1 MTTTSA
7 PEGTGRRVGLDRADM
22 VDRALAL
29 VETFGPDALTM
40 RRLATELDVTTTT
53 IYWHVGSRDELVTE
67 VVRLQARRQAA
78 RQVVGRTSR
87 ERVMSAARHVWDGAL
102 ENRAVTSL
110 AHRTGTTSL
119 LELPLEIELAR
130 QLEAAGVTG
139 ARAAA
144 ALRSILTTVG
154 GFLVLALRD
163 ETAIPEDRRGP
174 SLWAAVDDP
183 DLDVSTR
190 TAMAEPPDLAAL
202 FETTVQTVVD
212 SHLTDRGA

>member
-1 MTTTSA
+1 
-7 PEGTGRRVGLDRADM
+7 
-22 VDRALAL
+22 
-29 VETFGPDALTM
+29 M

-202 FETTVQTVVD
+202 FETTVQAVVD
-212 SHLTDRGA
+212 SHLTD

>member
-1 MTTTSA
+1 
-7 PEGTGRRVGLDRADM
+7 VGLDRADM

-29 VETFGPDALTM
+29 VETLGPDALTM

-78 RQVVGRTSR
+78 RQVVGRTPR

>member
-29 VETFGPDALTM
+29 VETLGPDALTM

-78 RQVVGRTSR
+78 RQVVGRTPR

-139 ARAAA
+139 TRAAA

-202 FETTVQTVVD
+202 FETTVQAVVD
-212 SHLTDRGA
+212 SHLTD

>member
-29 VETFGPDALTM
+29 VETLGPDALTM

-202 FETTVQTVVD
+202 FETTVQAVVD
-212 SHLTDRGA
+212 SHLTD